1 MRESSHL
8 SANVT
13 SFAGAGQ
20 RLAVVGQSPHAAL
33 QADAAVEGSAG
44 TVGSTARG
52 VDAPSASNTTNVAN
66 ATSATNSTKSGDGR
80 PIADIDRMLLYVAR
94 TPDTQLGAYLKSRGW
109 EVAMAKSAHEA
120 TRLVKQEP
128 TCAGII
134 DLTGFAP
141 RDLAGLESV
150 LRLQQVGWI
159 ALTDAQRLTDPEVR
173 RLIRHYC
180 FDYVHLPVAPA
191 TLDYLVGHA
200 FGMVTLCDLDEAPAS
215 ATSQDEDEMVG
226 TCEAMQQ
233 LFRTIRKVAN
243 TDASV
248 FISGESGTGK
258 ELTALAIHER
268 SPRRKSPFVPINC
281 GAIPNHLLQSE
292 LFGYERGAFTGAN
305 QRKIGRVE
313 AANGGTLFL
322 DEIGDL
328 PMESQASLLRFLQ
341 EGKIERLGGHE
352 QIPVDVRI
360 ISATH
365 VDLEAAMRD
374 GRFRADLFH
383 RLCVLR
389 VDEPPL
395 RARGK
400 DIEILAHHVLH
411 KFKMDSARKIRGF
424 TPDAIEAM
432 YNYNWPGNVREMINR
447 VRRAIVMAESKLISA
462 DDLDLGQFTE
472 QQTVT
477 LAQAREAAEKRAIE
491 AALLRHRHRLTEA
504 ATDLGISRVTLYRL
518 MGTHGLRDEKS
529 IFGGEAEN
537 QAEAHAESHAESPSQ
552 PAEPAE

>member
-1 MRESSHL
+1 VRETSHL
-8 SANVT
+8 SPVT
-13 SFAGAGQ
+13 PIAGSRL
-20 RLAVVGQSPHAAL
+20 RLAVSH
-33 QADAAVEGSAG
+33 GSE
-44 TVGSTARG
+44 TSTARSG
-52 VDAPSASNTTNVAN
+52 AADTPGGAAPEQGMRTLVYA
-66 ATSATNSTKSGDGR
+66 
-80 PIADIDRMLLYVAR
+80 AR
-94 TPDTQLGAYLKSRGW
+94 TPDDALVEHLKSRGW
-109 EVAMAKSAHEA
+109 SVLVARSAHEIGKLIKPA
-120 TRLVKQEP
+120 TM
-128 TCAGII
+128 CAGIV
-134 DLTGFAP
+134 DMASFAA
-141 RDLAGLESV
+141 RDLPALEAGL
-150 LRLQQVGWI
+150 RQQQVGWI
-159 ALTDAQRLTDPEVR
+159 ALANPERLQDPAVR

-180 FDYVHLPVAPA
+180 FDYVKIPVANA
-191 TLDYLVGHA
+191 TIDYLVGHA
-200 FGMVTLCDLDEAPAS
+200 YGMINLSDADLPPDTTAVS
-215 ATSQDEDEMVG
+215 DDEMVG

-268 SPRRKSPFVPINC
+268 SPRRKSLFVPINC
-281 GAIPNHLLQSE
+281 GAIPHHLLQSE

-352 QIPVDVRI
+352 SIPVDVRI

-365 VDLEAAMRD
+365 VDLEDAMRE
-374 GRFRADLFH
+374 GRFRQDLFH

-400 DIEILAHHVLH
+400 DIELLAHHILG
-411 KFKMDSARKIRGF
+411 KFKTDSARKIRGF
-424 TPDAIEAM
+424 TPSAIEAM
-432 YNYNWPGNVREMINR
+432 YNYHWPGNVRELINR
-447 VRRAIVMAESKLISA
+447 VRRAIVMAENKLISA
-462 DDLDLGQFTE
+462 EDLDLAQFSE
-472 QQTVT
+472 QQTMS
-477 LAQAREAAEKRAIE
+477 LAQAREVAEKHAIE
-491 AALLRHRHRLTEA
+491 VALLRHRHRLNEA

-518 MGTHGLRDEKS
+518 MGAHGLRDATSDDK
-529 IFGGEAEN
+529 GEGKGTARSEGD
-537 QAEAHAESHAESPSQ
+537 ERD
-552 PAEPAE
+552 

>member
-1 MRESSHL
+1 MRPIVRESSHL
-8 SANVT
+8 GATVT
-13 SFAGAGQ
+13 PLAGAGQ
-20 RLAVVGQSPHAAL
+20 RLAVGGPPLAGDLPDPGRAR
-33 QADAAVEGSAG
+33 DAKPEAG
-44 TVGSTARG
+44 PERT
-52 VDAPSASNTTNVAN
+52 
-66 ATSATNSTKSGDGR
+66 
-80 PIADIDRMLLYVAR
+80 LLYVAR
-94 TPDTQLGAYLKSRGW
+94 TPDPLLCAYLKSRGW
-109 EVAMAKSAHEA
+109 EIATARTVHEA
-120 TRLVKQEP
+120 SRLVKPEAAY
-128 TCAGII
+128 AGIV

-141 RDLAGLESV
+141 REFAGLETI

-159 ALTDAQRLTDPEVR
+159 ALTDDSRLTDAEVR

-180 FDYVHLPVAPA
+180 FDYVHVPVAHA

-200 FGMVTLCDLDEAPAS
+200 FGMVSLCDLDTPA
-215 ATSQDEDEMVG
+215 AAASQDEDEMVG

-243 TDASV
+243 TDATV

-268 SPRRKSPFVPINC
+268 SARRKATFVPINC
-281 GAIPNHLLQSE
+281 GAIPHHLLQSE

-313 AANGGTLFL
+313 SANGGTLFL

-328 PMESQASLLRFLQ
+328 PLESQASLLRFLQ

-411 KFKMDSARKIRGF
+411 KFKQDSARRIRGF
-424 TPDAIEAM
+424 TPDAIEAL
-432 YNYNWPGNVREMINR
+432 YNYNWPGNVRELINR

-462 DDLDLGQFTE
+462 EDLDLAHFTA

-477 LAQAREAAEKRAIE
+477 LAQAREAAERRAIE

-504 ATDLGISRVTLYRL
+504 AADLGISRVTLYRL
-518 MGTHGLRDEKS
+518 MGAHGLRDEKTFFS
-529 IFGGEAEN
+529 GEAEN
-537 QAEAHAESHAESPSQ
+537 QAELPPDGQ
-552 PAEPAE
+552 D

>member
-1 MRESSHL
+1 MNARPIVREPSHL
-8 SANVT
+8 SATVT
-13 SFAGAGQ
+13 PFVGMSQ
-20 RLAVVGQSPHAAL
+20 RLAVASVPQ
-33 QADAAVEGSAG
+33 
-44 TVGSTARG
+44 
-52 VDAPSASNTTNVAN
+52 PSAAAKPDKSASDVAAPGAATPDV
-66 ATSATNSTKSGDGR
+66 ATSGMAAARASDAR
-80 PIADIDRMLLYVAR
+80 PVAGLERVLLYVAR
-94 TPDTQLGAYLKSRGW
+94 TPDTQLSAHLKSRGW
-109 EVAMAKSAHEA
+109 QIATAKTAHEA
-120 TRLVKQEP
+120 ARLVKAEP
-128 TCAGII
+128 ACAGIV

-141 RDLAGLESV
+141 RDIAGLEAALS
-150 LRLQQVGWI
+150 LQQVGWI
-159 ALTDAQRLTDPEVR
+159 ALTDAQRLTDRDVR

-180 FDYVHLPVAPA
+180 FDYVHLPVAHA

-200 FGMVTLCDLDEAPAS
+200 FGMVTLCDLDETPA
-215 ATSQDEDEMVG
+215 AAAAASQDEDEMVG

-243 TDASV
+243 TDATV

-268 SPRRKSPFVPINC
+268 SPRRKAPFVPINC
-281 GAIPNHLLQSE
+281 GAIPHHLLQSE

-328 PMESQASLLRFLQ
+328 PLESQASLLRFLQ
-341 EGKIERLGGHE
+341 EGKIERLGGRE

-365 VDLEAAMRD
+365 VDLQAAMRD

-411 KFKMDSARKIRGF
+411 KFKQDSARRIRGF

-432 YNYNWPGNVREMINR
+432 YNYNWPGNVRELINR

-462 DDLDLGQFTE
+462 DDLDLGQFSE
-472 QQTVT
+472 QETIT
-477 LAQAREAAEKRAIE
+477 LAAAREAAEKRAIE
-491 AALLRHRHRLTEA
+491 AALLRHRHRLNEA

-518 MGTHGLRDEKS
+518 MGTHGLRDEKT

-537 QAEAHAESHAESPSQ
+537 QPEAA
-552 PAEPAE
+552 PADPE

>member
-8 SANVT
+8 GATVT
-13 SFAGAGQ
+13 PFAGAGQ
-20 RLAVVGQSPHAAL
+20 RLAVTGPPHSGGAARHDE
-33 QADAAVEGSAG
+33 AHDAGA
-44 TVGSTARG
+44 AR
-52 VDAPSASNTTNVAN
+52 DAKAAPEFERT
-66 ATSATNSTKSGDGR
+66 
-80 PIADIDRMLLYVAR
+80 LLYVAR
-94 TPDTQLGAYLKSRGW
+94 TPDPLLGAYLKSRGW
-109 EVAMAKSAHEA
+109 ELATARTAHEA
-120 TRLVKQEP
+120 SRLVKPEAAY
-128 TCAGII
+128 AGIV

-141 RDLAGLESV
+141 REFTGLETI

-159 ALTDAQRLTDPEVR
+159 ALTDNSRLADPEVR

-180 FDYVHLPVAPA
+180 FDYVHVPVAHP

-200 FGMVTLCDLDEAPAS
+200 FGMVSLCDLDTPATP
-215 ATSQDEDEMVG
+215 ASQDEDEMVG

-243 TDASV
+243 TDATV

-268 SPRRKSPFVPINC
+268 SPRRKAPFVPINC
-281 GAIPNHLLQSE
+281 GAIPHHLLQSE

-313 AANGGTLFL
+313 SANGGTLFL

-365 VDLEAAMRD
+365 VDLESAMRD

-432 YNYNWPGNVREMINR
+432 YNYNWPGNVRELINR

-462 DDLDLGQFTE
+462 EDLDLAHFTA

-477 LAQAREAAEKRAIE
+477 LAQAREAAERRAIE

-504 ATDLGISRVTLYRL
+504 AADLGISRVTLYRL
-518 MGTHGLRDEKS
+518 MGTHGLRDEKT

-537 QAEAHAESHAESPSQ
+537 QAEPPPDVPPDTPE
-552 PAEPAE
+552 

>member
-1 MRESSHL
+1 MLETSHL
-8 SANVT
+8 SATVT
-13 SFAGAGQ
+13 PFAGVPQ
-20 RLAVVGQSPHAAL
+20 RPAVVPPPQSP
-33 QADAAVEGSAG
+33 QAGRLLGETGETAVQ
-44 TVGSTARG
+44 R
-52 VDAPSASNTTNVAN
+52 
-66 ATSATNSTKSGDGR
+66 ATEPER
-80 PIADIDRMLLYVAR
+80 LLVYVAR
-94 TPDTQLGAYLKSRGW
+94 TPDGALTAYLKSRGW
-109 EVAMAKSAHEA
+109 DLATARTAHEA
-120 TRLVKQEP
+120 SRLMKP
-128 TCAGII
+128 DAACAGIV
-134 DLTGFAP
+134 DLTGFAA
-141 RDLAGLESV
+141 RDLAALEAV

-159 ALTDAQRLTDPEVR
+159 ALADSSRLTDPEVR

-180 FDYVHLPVAPA
+180 FDYVHLPVTNA

-200 FGMVTLCDLDEAPAS
+200 FGMVSLCDLDAPGAAAAAS
-215 ATSQDEDEMVG
+215 HEEDEMVG

-243 TDASV
+243 TDATV

-258 ELTALAIHER
+258 ELTSLAIHER
-268 SPRRKSPFVPINC
+268 SPRRKAPFVPINC
-281 GAIPNHLLQSE
+281 GSIPHHLLQSE

-395 RARGK
+395 RSRGK

-424 TPDAIEAM
+424 TPDAIEAL
-432 YNYNWPGNVREMINR
+432 YNYNWPGNVRELINR

-462 DDLDLGQFTE
+462 EDLDLANFTE

-504 ATDLGISRVTLYRL
+504 AADLGISRVTLYRL
-518 MGTHGLRDEKS
+518 MGTHGLRDEKT
-529 IFGGEAEN
+529 IFAGVAEN
-537 QAEAHAESHAESPSQ
+537 QSEPPAESHE
-552 PAEPAE
+552 

>member
-1 MRESSHL
+1 MRPIVRESSHL
-8 SANVT
+8 GATVT
-13 SFAGAGQ
+13 PFAGAGQ
-20 RLAVVGQSPHAAL
+20 RLAVTGPPVSG
-33 QADAAVEGSAG
+33 
-44 TVGSTARG
+44 
-52 VDAPSASNTTNVAN
+52 DAPDAVRARDAKPEAAFERT
-66 ATSATNSTKSGDGR
+66 
-80 PIADIDRMLLYVAR
+80 LLYIAR
-94 TPDTQLGAYLKSRGW
+94 APDPLLGAYLKSRGW
-109 EVAMAKSAHEA
+109 ELAVARTAHEA
-120 TRLVKQEP
+120 SRLVKPEAAY
-128 TCAGII
+128 AGIV

-141 RDLAGLESV
+141 REFAGLEAV

-159 ALTDAQRLTDPEVR
+159 ALTDDSRLADADVR

-180 FDYVHLPVAPA
+180 FDYVHVPVSHA

-200 FGMVTLCDLDEAPAS
+200 FGMVSLCDLGAS
-215 ATSQDEDEMVG
+215 GAGAASPDEDEMVG

-243 TDASV
+243 TDATV

-268 SPRRKSPFVPINC
+268 SPRRKAPFVPINC
-281 GAIPNHLLQSE
+281 GAIPHHLLQSE

-313 AANGGTLFL
+313 SANGGTLFL

-374 GRFRADLFH
+374 GHFRADLFH

-411 KFKMDSARKIRGF
+411 KFKQDSARRIRGF

-432 YNYNWPGNVREMINR
+432 YNYNWPGNVRELINR

-462 DDLDLGQFTE
+462 EDLDLAHFTA

-477 LAQAREAAEKRAIE
+477 LAQAREAAERRAIE

-504 ATDLGISRVTLYRL
+504 AADLGISRVTLYRL
-518 MGTHGLRDEKS
+518 MGTHGLRDEKTF
-529 IFGGEAEN
+529 FGGEAEN
-537 QAEAHAESHAESPSQ
+537 QAELPPEGRE
-552 PAEPAE
+552 